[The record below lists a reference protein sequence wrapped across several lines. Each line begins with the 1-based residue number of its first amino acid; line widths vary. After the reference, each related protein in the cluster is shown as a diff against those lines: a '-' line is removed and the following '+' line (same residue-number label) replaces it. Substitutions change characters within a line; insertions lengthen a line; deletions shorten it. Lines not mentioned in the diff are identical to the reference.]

1 MPAISAAAPRC
12 LHGRYLGEEAPAE
25 TIAELHAFF
34 LFRPSLTSM
43 GVQTLPF
50 SNSDYRTPILQL
62 FDVNDSFWCPSSA
75 FALKSRQRRRTAMRI
90 YTVTRGDRAVAV
102 VRAADAA
109 DAADTAAAMLPTMR
123 RDALAVR
130 EPNDAEMV
138 GWLERRADYVMEPAV
153 A

>member
-1 MPAISAAAPRC
+1 
-12 LHGRYLGEEAPAE
+12 
-25 TIAELHAFF
+25 
-34 LFRPSLTSM
+34 
-43 GVQTLPF
+43 
-50 SNSDYRTPILQL
+50 
-62 FDVNDSFWCPSSA
+62 
-75 FALKSRQRRRTAMRI
+75 MRI

-138 GWLERRADYVMEPAV
+138 GWLARRADYVLEPAV